1 MATSSLLNFTVPLS
15 DIGDQ
20 ASGQG
25 LIMPKLKYRFRILF
39 IGFGISTDTTEL
51 TKQVMDFKRPSVKFD
66 EQVIDVYNSK
76 VHYAGKPSW
85 DPTTVTIRDD
95 VQGNIQ
101 SLVGQQMQRQFDF
114 LNQASAASASD
125 YKFEMLCQMLDG
137 GNGLSEPTILE
148 TWDLVGCYVSNADYD
163 SVDYKTSDPVTVK
176 LNIVFDNAIQTAYG
190 IGSAVPRTL
199 GVLAI

>member
-15 DIGDQ
+15 NVGAS

-25 LIMPKLKYRFRILF
+25 LIMPKLKYRFRIIF
-39 IGFGISTDTTEL
+39 IGFGVSTDTTEL

-66 EQVIDVYNSK
+66 DQVIDVYNSK

-85 DPTTVTIRDD
+85 ESTTVTLRDD
-95 VQGNIQ
+95 MEGAIQ
-101 SLVGQQMQRQFDF
+101 TLVGQQIQRQFDF
-114 LNQASAASASD
+114 LNQSSASSAYD

-137 GNGLSEPTILE
+137 GNGINEPTILE

-163 SVDYKTSDPVTVK
+163 GVDFKTSDPVTVK
-176 LNIVFDNAIQTAYG
+176 LTIVFDNAIQTEYG
-190 IGSAVPRTL
+190 VGTPVPRTNGL
-199 GVLAI
+199 MAY

>member
-1 MATSSLLNFTVPLS
+1 MGTASLLNFTVPLS
-15 DIGDQ
+15 DIGQ
-20 ASGQG
+20 AASGQG

-39 IGFGISTDTTEL
+39 IGFGVSTDTTEL
-51 TKQVMDFKRPSVKFD
+51 TKQVIDFKRPSVKFD

-76 VHYAGKPSW
+76 VHYAGKPAW
-85 DPTTVTIRDD
+85 DATTVTLRDD

-101 SLVGQQMQRQFDF
+101 TLVGQQMQRQFDF
-114 LNQASAASASD
+114 LNQASASSASD

-137 GNGLSEPTILE
+137 ANGLSEPTIVE
-148 TWDLVGCYVSNADYD
+148 TWDLVGCYISNADYD
-163 SVDYKTSDPVTVK
+163 SLDYKTSDPVTVK
-176 LNIVFDNAIQTAYG
+176 LNIVFDNAIQTEYG